1 MALRRLHDCPLSV
14 ILAVNMKKRRL
25 FLGLSQ
31 EDLAEVCGLHRTY
44 IGSVERAERN
54 VTLGTLA
61 ILANGLELPAP
72 RLIES
77 VSSSQKKSRTRI
89 R

>member
-1 MALRRLHDCPLSV
+1 MAMHKFPNSSLTV
-14 ILAVNMKKRRL
+14 ILAANMKKIRL
-25 FLGLSQ
+25 ALGLSQ
-31 EDLAEVCGLHRTY
+31 EALAESCGLHRTY

-54 VTLGTLA
+54 VTLRT
-61 ILANGLELPAP
+61 LELLARALKVAAP

-77 VSSSQKKSRTRI
+77 RSLIRRKIRKKI